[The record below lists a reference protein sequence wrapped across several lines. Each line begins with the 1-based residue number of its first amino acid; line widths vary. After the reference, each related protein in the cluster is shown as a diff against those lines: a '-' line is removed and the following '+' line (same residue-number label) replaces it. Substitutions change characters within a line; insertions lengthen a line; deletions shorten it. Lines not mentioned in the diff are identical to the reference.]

1 MKLTT
6 LSRKKLRVL
15 LGGGVAAVA
24 SQLFFAR
31 FGDWLSVN
39 ILNPISASPTYTN
52 YVVPSVVAII
62 PFALVI
68 SVIAYLMTEED
79 DAVQPVVKEH
89 EPLSPAPK
97 KLDSASQQVGQ
108 HTFSPEKCKFLYELG
123 IVDITP
129 DLRGS
134 AFHPHQ
140 CMGQTRKHLM
150 FMGILGSKW
159 VDDSGF
165 EDFAK
170 RIDLVGGSLRFLLI
184 HPQGRSYS
192 KLTALRQGKIS
203 PASLSKFHQLKQ
215 KYPSLRVKL
224 YEELPVFRLVFFD
237 GQTLALSRYKLDH
250 HGYSQSQQG
259 WDAPH
264 LVISSVPQ
272 WSLFETFE
280 EYFNNV
286 WNRSTDLDDYFASA
300 STSKDT
306 PVS

>member
-1 MKLTT
+1 MKQTT
-6 LSRKKLRVL
+6 LSRKKLRVV
-15 LGGGVAAVA
+15 LGGGLTAVA
-24 SQLFFAR
+24 SQLFMGA
-31 FGDWLSVN
+31 FGDWISVH
-39 ILNPISASPTYTN
+39 ILNPISASTTYTN
-52 YVVPSVVAII
+52 YIVPSVVAIT
-62 PFALVI
+62 PFAVVI
-68 SVIAYLMTEED
+68 TVIAYLMTRED
-79 DAVQPVVKEH
+79 DAVQPVGKEN

-97 KLDSASQQVGQ
+97 VIESTSPLAEQ
-108 HTFSPEKCKFLYELG
+108 HNFSPEKCKFLYELG

-134 AFHPHQ
+134 AYHPHQ
-140 CMGQTRKHLM
+140 CMAQTRKHLM

-203 PASLSKFHQLKQ
+203 PASLTKFHHLKQ
-215 KYPSLRVKL
+215 KYPALRVKL

-250 HGYSQSQQG
+250 HGYFQSQQG